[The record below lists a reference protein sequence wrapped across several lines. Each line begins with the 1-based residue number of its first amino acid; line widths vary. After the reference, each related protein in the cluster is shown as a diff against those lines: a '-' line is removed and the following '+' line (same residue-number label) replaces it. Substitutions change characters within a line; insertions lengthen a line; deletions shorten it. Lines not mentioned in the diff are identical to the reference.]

1 MAKVTDTDMAI
12 ARQFAASR
20 FSSSAGKKMPIP
32 SLNVLCQGYGRCT
45 KNRSIEKMPMRIGKK
60 EYARG
65 LAVHYKSEILV
76 TLPAPGK
83 SFKALIGRDQNPM
96 VRSQVANIF
105 FAVEVGKKELFKSD
119 VFHGGEDA
127 FPIQVPLK
135 GAREFLLRV
144 DGAHDWGHGDWA
156 EAHVVLENGKKIWLD
171 ELPFVG
177 ASLEETDQPPFSF
190 LYGGKPSSEF
200 LKSWTCTRKSKK
212 LDDDRTLQTVEYT
225 DPETKLQVI
234 CEATHFNE
242 FPAVEWVVY
251 FKNAGAADTPVLE
264 KVQALDINFLRGKAD
279 SEYRLHYA
287 VGSVCETKDFAPL
300 EKTLLPNTAFTL
312 APLGGR
318 SSSGTMPFFNLES
331 ADSGLIGAI
340 GWTGQWNACFTRD
353 EGTNLNIQA
362 GLEVTHFK
370 LHPGEQVRGPRIL
383 LLFWKG
389 DRLRSHNVF
398 RSLIVRHYTPRPD
411 GKPLQPPICYGSW
424 GMMKEE
430 EHFKKIHNLA
440 KKKLPGDYYWVD
452 AGWYGNC
459 QHMNDW
465 YAQAGSWRPNPTWY
479 PRGIKPV
486 SDEAR
491 KHKMKFLLWFDA
503 ERVYKDSEIYNE
515 HPEWLIQLDP
525 GEKQEGWEGRNDNSL
540 LNMADPAARKWITE
554 LISNAVT
561 KEGIECYRQDFN
573 FDPLAFWRKVDR
585 ADPDRQGI
593 MEMKYIEGLYAFWD
607 ELLKR
612 HPHLLIDNCS
622 SGGRRLDLEMT
633 RRSIPLWRSDLQCCP
648 DYCGL
653 GSQAQTFG
661 LAYWL
666 PFSTCGC
673 REAGNTYDFRSA
685 LCGGIAIGWTG
696 LESEDFPVTWARK
709 MIQDAQA
716 LRPYFA
722 GDFYPLSSHSL
733 SDEVYLA
740 FQLDRQDLR
749 SGAIIAFRREKAP
762 YPAACFKLA
771 GLDPKA
777 RYEIKNLDTNK
788 TVKMT
793 GAALME
799 EGLTITLKNQPD
811 SALFIYKKI
820 K

>member
-1 MAKVTDTDMAI
+1 MAKVTDTERAI
-12 ARQFAASR
+12 AQQFAASR
-20 FSSSAGKKMPIP
+20 FSIPAGKKTTFP

-65 LAVHYKSEILV
+65 LAVHVKSEIVV
-76 TLPAPGK
+76 TLPSPGK

-96 VRSQVANIF
+96 VRNQVANLSFTIE
-105 FAVEVGKKELFKSD
+105 AAKKELFKSD

-127 FPIQVPLK
+127 LPIQVPLK
-135 GAREFLLRV
+135 GAIEFLLRV
-144 DGAHDWGHGDWA
+144 DGVFDWGHGDWA
-156 EAHVVLENGKKIWLD
+156 EAHVVLENGKKVWLD

-200 LKSWTCTRKSKK
+200 LKSWTCSRKSKK
-212 LDDDRTLQTVEYT
+212 LDDERTLQTLVYT

-234 CEATHFNE
+234 CEATVYGE
-242 FPAVEWVVY
+242 FSAVEWVVH
-251 FKNAGAADTPVLE
+251 FKNSGSVDTPIIE
-264 KVQALDINFLRGKAD
+264 KIQTLDLNILRGKAD

-287 VGSVCETKDFAPL
+287 VGSVCETRDFAPL
-300 EKTLLPNTAFTL
+300 EKDLLPKTAFTL

-318 SSSGTMPFFNLES
+318 SSSGTLPFFNLES
-331 ADSGLIGAI
+331 ADSGIIGAV

-353 EGTNLNIQA
+353 EGTNLNIRA

-389 DRLRSHNVF
+389 DCLRGHNVF
-398 RSLIVRHYTPRPD
+398 RSLILRHYTPCPG
-411 GKPLQPPICYGSW
+411 GKQLQAPICYGSW
-424 GMMKEE
+424 GMLKEE
-430 EHFKKIHNLA
+430 EQLKKVRDLVKN
-440 KKKLPGDYYWVD
+440 KLPVEYFWID

-459 QHMNDW
+459 QTMNDW
-465 YAQAGSWRPNPTWY
+465 FAQAGTWRPNPTWY
-479 PRGIKPV
+479 PRGLKPI
-486 SDEAR
+486 SDEA
-491 KHKMKFLLWFDA
+491 HKNKIKFLLWFDS
-503 ERVYKDSEIYNE
+503 ERVYKGSEIYNE
-515 HPEWLIQLDP
+515 HPEWLLHVDAYP
-525 GEKQEGWEGRNDNSL
+525 KEEAWCGFNENSL
-540 LNMADPAARKWITE
+540 LNLADPAARRWITDH
-554 LISNAVT
+554 ISKT
-561 KEGIECYRQDFN
+561 ITEQGIDCYRQDFN
-573 FDPLAFWRKVDR
+573 IDPLSFWRK
-585 ADPDRQGI
+585 ADQADLDRQGI
-593 MEMKYIEGLYAFWD
+593 TEMKYIEGLYAFWD

-612 HPHLLIDNCS
+612 HPNLVIDNCA
-622 SGGRRLDLEMT
+622 SGGRRIDLEMT

-661 LAYWL
+661 LAYWVPL
-666 PFSTCGC
+666 STCGC
-673 REAGNTYDFRSA
+673 REIGNTYDFRSA
-685 LCGGIAIGWTG
+685 LCSGIHVGWPVADG
-696 LESEDFPVTWARK
+696 EDFPVAWARK
-709 MIQDAQA
+709 MIAEALA
-716 LRPYFA
+716 LRPYFY
-722 GDFYPLSSHSL
+722 GDFYPLSSYSL

-740 FQLDRQDLR
+740 FQLDRPDLR
-749 SGAIIAFRREKAP
+749 SGAILAFRREKAP

-771 GLDPKA
+771 GLKPKA

-793 GAALME
+793 GATLMDD
-799 EGLTITLKNQPD
+799 GLTITLKNQPD
-811 SALFIYKKI
+811 SALFIYKKV